1 MLATECPTHLAYAPG
16 HPAGGA
22 DRHDSPLARVRQ
34 LIESATG
41 LAGIDPNELA
51 ALAERAGA
59 NRFNLV
65 AVGEFKRGK
74 SSLLNALIGAE
85 VLPMGVVPL
94 TAIATVLEYGDTPQ
108 VTVAFLDGAAR
119 EIDRAALRD
128 YATEPGNPGNAKGV
142 AEVRIAWPSSWLK
155 SGVRLV
161 DTPGIGSVHQHNTD
175 ATYRLLPQAD
185 AVLFLLSVD
194 QPVGRAEYDFLG
206 KVRGYAGKVFFLLNK
221 TDLLSEAELAE
232 STAFARRVLDE
243 AMGRP
248 VEVFPVSAR
257 QALDALRSGKGEQ
270 DRSGFAPFTEALD
283 HFLRD
288 GKDAALAAS
297 LAKGLA
303 RLAGQARFQAELAR
317 AALSAPANE
326 LRRKLAAFEARRLDM
341 EQEKR
346 DFSVLLE
353 AAVKRLAERD
363 LIADVEAFKAGL
375 SGEVEA
381 AVRTRYEAV
390 RDLPLGELA
399 EDLQRHAQDTV
410 RTGWDRFRKTE
421 DDTLDTAFQAL
432 VERFGGR
439 VEDIVDE
446 LYRYAAELFSV
457 PFGAVRAETAFGG
470 RSGFYYKFWEVP
482 GSLRI
487 MTVSLLHALP
497 TFLGDGLVLKE
508 ALKYGRE
515 LADTQAGRVR
525 YDFAQR
531 LDKSMRAFKLA
542 MLARIDATLAGIAA
556 AVEQGLVLDAANTDE
571 ARARGLELD
580 AILDRLDRLTIDLK
594 PLASPEAAS

>member
-1 MLATECPTHLAYAPG
+1 MTEAETA
-16 HPAGGA
+16 
-22 DRHDSPLARVRQ
+22 LARVRRS
-34 LIESATG
+34 LAAARG
-41 LAGIDPNELA
+41 LAGLDPAGLNALA
-51 ALAERAGA
+51 ARAESK
-59 NRFNLV
+59 RFNLV

-74 SSLLNALIGAE
+74 SSLINALIGAE

-94 TAIATVLEYGDTPQ
+94 TAIATVLEYGATPT
-108 VTVAFLDGAAR
+108 VTVAFRDGA
-119 EIDRAALRD
+119 EHEVDLAALWD
-128 YATEPGNPGNAKGV
+128 YATEKGNPGNAKGV
-142 AEVRIAWPSSWLK
+142 AEVRIAWPSPWLGR
-155 SGVRLV
+155 GVRLV
-161 DTPGIGSVHQHNTD
+161 DTPGIGSVYRHNTD
-175 ATYRLLPQAD
+175 ATYRFLPQAD

-206 KVRGYAGKVFFLLNK
+206 EVRAYAGKVFFLLNK
-221 TDLLSEAELAE
+221 ADLLSEAELAE
-232 STAFARRVLDE
+232 SAAFARGVLSE

-257 QALDALRSGKGEQ
+257 RALDALHNGEAGP
-270 DRSGFAPFTEALD
+270 DRSGFPPFTEALD

-288 GKDAALAAS
+288 GKDTALAAA
-297 LAKGLA
+297 LAKGLS

-317 AALSAPANE
+317 AALAAPVE
-326 LRRKLAAFEARRLDM
+326 DLRRKLAAFETRRLDM

-353 AAVKRLAERD
+353 AEVKRLAERN
-363 LIADVEAFKAGL
+363 LVADVEAFKAGL
-375 SGEVEA
+375 AGEVEA
-381 AVRTRYEAV
+381 AVKTRYEAV
-390 RDLPLGELA
+390 HGLPLDELA
-399 EDLQRHAQDTV
+399 EDLQHHAQDTV
-410 RTGWDRFRKTE
+410 RTGWDRFRKAE
-421 DDTLDTAFQAL
+421 DDKLDTAFQAL

-439 VEDIVDE
+439 VESIVDE

-457 PFGAVRAETAFGG
+457 PFEAVRAETAFDS

-497 TFLGDGLVLKE
+497 KFLGDGLVLKE

-531 LDKSMRAFKLA
+531 LDKSMRTFKLA
-542 MLARIDATLAGIAA
+542 MLARIDATLAGISA

-571 ARARGLELD
+571 ARARDLELG
-580 AILDRLDRLTIDLK
+580 ATLARLDRLTIDLK
-594 PLASPEAAS
+594 PLVSPEAGS